1 MKIKTETF
9 AKKYP
14 LTMKAVGGNVENL
27 IASVFASPKNFE
39 LLENFFEWGFVRPTQ
54 QVGRGRWSTLDNRL
68 VSVKTLLDAAG
79 VKYVICNDAPK
90 CGKCGTIVALAYGWV
105 SVNVNGEVRW
115 HSLQDGINTR
125 SISED
130 FFKVFGIPQE
140 AQNA

>member
-14 LTMKAVGGNVENL
+14 LTMKAVGGNVESL

-54 QVGRGRWSTLDNRL
+54 RVGRGRWSTLDNRL
-68 VSVKTLLDAAG
+68 VSVETLLDAAG
-79 VKYVICNDAPK
+79 IKYVICNDAPK
-90 CGKCGTIVALAYGWV
+90 GGKCGTIVALAYGWV

-140 AQNA
+140 V